1 MGNYNSHSPYIL
13 GEEWVPIR
21 QANYTAD
28 TTTEHGYRFATD
40 HAFTPITGSFNVAQ
54 PGQFNNVNYFN
65 FMSLYTADTE
75 DLTGPIKKLRIPV
88 SAAVVTGADGFTA
101 VGGTLVQCLALAGDG
116 KYVQMAL
123 PAAPPTRMG
132 VSFDVT
138 TYQSEL
144 QGKRILDMN
153 LLYELSGNQSGL
165 NDTLFSLDR
174 LYSIGTGGASYS
186 NANYPMDSEGLR
198 RTPMGWGNPF
208 WNTPGLANSTNHMFP
223 WRWEEMTYMTT
234 TAGAQRLV
242 MTVINF
248 KSGNDAFGI
257 LDYLALEVTYCEER
271 RLKYGGNASGTIVLG
286 TNYTPLR
293 NPTDLSV
300 TGSLAAGSYVVT
312 HSWGSA
318 GVTPYYPPVID
329 ALRELYEVY
338 PQQGRI
344 VTKSTTVDATF
355 TAVSGNVLPHIAVH
369 HSGGVVTGC
378 HAYGTQIQAPVYGT
392 ITATQEIEDDPVSV
406 STAFPQVRFYAR
418 RFGDTTVALTLTDVA
433 TGTKTV
439 SISVADFDALPVI
452 VDGWKAVTLRFA
464 SPPSFVAGA
473 GDIDW
478 RWSATSET
486 AANQWQI
493 LGANGPTV
501 TGTQSVDPATYY
513 SPVGNTVDL
522 TWKSAN
528 VTVPTED
535 TGADAVL
542 IFSQD
547 PPTITG
553 FSVTGASFPITGI
566 SSECGGLNCCIP
578 TGIAYNRVTWSAQTA
593 LPVTGFGNYELQRS
607 DTVSTD
613 WTTIMKAT
621 SPYITGFS
629 DYEAR
634 VGISSSYRIRI
645 NNVLDFGGPYATG
658 AAFTVPTPGVY
669 GGCRVSS
676 GVLILTSNERPGSSL
691 AYVEQFTGSAQ
702 EDFKFPEADQL
713 TLQLMYGKDYPT
725 AFRPS
730 ERGGEQFSRTIL
742 VHRAAIS
749 PPSLADFRELRDLAW
764 ADLSYVCVRD
774 ELGNRWFAAIRV
786 PDGKV
791 SNNRRI
797 YLAQLDIIEVSTTPS
812 VVIPA
817 SS

>member
-1 MGNYNSHSPYIL
+1 MGNYNPHSPYIL

-21 QANYTAD
+21 QANYTTD
-28 TTTEHGYRFATD
+28 TITEHGYRFSTAN
-40 HAFTPITGSFNVAQ
+40 AFTPVTGSFNVARL
-54 PGQFNNVNYFN
+54 GSTSHSFH
-65 FMSLYTADTE
+65 FMALYSTDTE
-75 DLTGPIKKLRIPV
+75 DLTGPIRKVRIPV

-101 VGGTLVQCLALAGDG
+101 VGGTLVQCLQVQGDG
-116 KYVQMAL
+116 KYVSMGL

-132 VSFDVT
+132 MSFDVT
-138 TYQSEL
+138 SYQSEL

-153 LLYELSGNQSGL
+153 ILFSMTGNASGL
-165 NDTLFSLDR
+165 NDTLFTLDR
-174 LYSIGTGGASYS
+174 LYSVGTGGASYS
-186 NANYPMDSEGLR
+186 NANYPQDSEGLR

-208 WNTPGLANSTNHMFP
+208 WLTPGLADSTSFTFP
-223 WRWEEMTYMTT
+223 WRWEEMTYLTT

-242 MTVINF
+242 LDLLNF
-248 KSGNDAFGI
+248 KLAPNDSGSV

-271 RLKYGGNASGTIVLG
+271 RLKYGGLTVATAVG

-293 NPTDLSV
+293 NPTDFSV
-300 TGSLAAGSYVVT
+300 TGSLSAGSYVVT
-312 HSWGSA
+312 HSFGPNGFLS
-318 GVTPYYPPVID
+318 GDMPVIN
-329 ALRELYEVY
+329 ALRELYEVT

-344 VTKSTTVDATF
+344 VNKSTTAGATF

-392 ITATQEIEDDPVSV
+392 ITATQEIEDDPVPV
-406 STAFPQVRFYAR
+406 SAAFPQVRFYAR
-418 RFGDTTVALTLTDVA
+418 RFGDTTVPLTLADVA
-433 TGTKTV
+433 TGTNTA
-439 SISVADFDALPVI
+439 SISVADFDALDEI
-452 VDGWKAVTLRFA
+452 VDGWKEVTLRFA
-464 SPPSFVAGA
+464 SPPSFAAAA
-473 GDIDW
+473 GDVDW
-478 RWSATSET
+478 RWSATGET
-486 AANQWQI
+486 AGNQWQI
-493 LGANGPTV
+493 LGANGPTIA
-501 TGTQSVDPATYY
+501 GTQSVDPATYY

-593 LPVTGFGNYELQRS
+593 LPVTGFGSYELQRS

-634 VGISSSYRIRI
+634 VGVSSSYRIRV

-658 AAFTVPTPGVY
+658 AAFTVPAPGVY
-669 GGCRVSS
+669 GGCRTSA

-691 AYVEQFTGSAQ
+691 AYVEQFSGAAQ

-749 PPSLADFRELRDLAW
+749 PPSLGDFRELRDLAW
-764 ADLSYVCVRD
+764 ADLTYVCVRD

-797 YLAQLDIIEVSTTPS
+797 YLAQLDIIEVSATPS
-812 VVIPA
+812 VVNPA
-817 SS
+817 TS

>member
-1 MGNYNSHSPYIL
+1 MGNYNSHAPYIL

-21 QANYTAD
+21 QANYVAD
-28 TTTEHGYRFATD
+28 TTTEHGYRFKTD
-40 HAFTPITGSFNVAQ
+40 HAFTPVTGSFNVAT
-54 PGQFNNVNYFN
+54 PGQSNNVNYFN
-65 FMSLYTADTE
+65 FISLYTADTE

-101 VGGTLVQCLALAGDG
+101 VGGTLVQCLATNGDG
-116 KYVQMAL
+116 KYVSMAL

-132 VSFDVT
+132 LSFDVT

-144 QGKRILDMN
+144 QGKRILDVN
-153 LLYELSGNQSGL
+153 LLYSLTGNQSGL

-186 NANYPMDSEGLR
+186 NANYPTDSEGLR
-198 RTPMGWGNPF
+198 RTPMGWGNPY
-208 WNTPGLANSTNHMFP
+208 WLTPGLANSTSFMFP
-223 WRWEEMTYMTT
+223 WRWEELTYLTT
-234 TAGAQRLV
+234 TAGSQRLV

-248 KSGNDAFGI
+248 KSGNDAFG
-257 LDYLALEVTYCEER
+257 LMDYMALEVTYCEER
-271 RLKYGGNASGTIVLG
+271 RLKYGGNASGSISIG

-300 TGSLAAGSYVVT
+300 TGSLPAGSYVVT
-312 HSWGSA
+312 HSWGSN
-318 GVTPYYPPVID
+318 GVTPIYPPTIN

-344 VTKSTTVDATF
+344 VTKSTTTDATF

-406 STAFPQVRFYAR
+406 STQFPQVRFYAR
-418 RFGDTTVALTLTDVA
+418 RFGDTTTALTLTDVA

-439 SISVADFDALPVI
+439 SISVTDFDALEEI
-452 VDGWKAVTLRFA
+452 VDGWKEVTLRFT
-464 SPPSFVAGA
+464 SPPSFAAAA
-473 GDIDW
+473 GDVDW
-478 RWSATSET
+478 RWSASGESVG
-486 AANQWQI
+486 NQWQI
-493 LGANGPTV
+493 LGANGPTIA
-501 TGTQSVDPATYY
+501 GTQSVNPATYY
-513 SPVGNTVDL
+513 APVGDTVDL
-522 TWKSAN
+522 TWKSSN
-528 VTVPTED
+528 VTTPTED

-547 PPTITG
+547 PPTVTG
-553 FSVTGASFPITGI
+553 FAVTGASFPITGI

-593 LPVTGFGNYELQRS
+593 LPVTGFGSYELQRFDS
-607 DTVSTD
+607 VDNAWS
-613 WTTIMKAT
+613 TIMLAT
-621 SPYITGFS
+621 SPTITGFS

-634 VGISSSYRIRI
+634 VGISSSYRIRV
-645 NNVLDFGGPYATG
+645 NNVLDFSGAWATG
-658 AAFTVPTPGVY
+658 AAFTVPAPGVY
-669 GGCRVSS
+669 GGCRVSA
-676 GVLILTSNERPGSSL
+676 GVLILTSNEQPGSSL
-691 AYVEQFTGSAQ
+691 AYVEQFDGSAT
-702 EDFKFPEADQL
+702 EEFAFPEAEQL
-713 TLQLMYGKDYPT
+713 TLQRMYNKDFPT
-725 AFRPS
+725 AFKPS
-730 ERGGEQFSRTIL
+730 ERGGEQFSRAIL

-749 PPSLADFRELRDLAW
+749 PRSLADFRELRDLAW
-764 ADLSYVCVRD
+764 ADLEYVCVRD

-786 PDGKV
+786 PSGKV

-797 YLAQLDIIEVSTTPS
+797 YIAAIDIIEVSDTPTA
-812 VVIPA
+812 VNPA
-817 SS
+817 TS